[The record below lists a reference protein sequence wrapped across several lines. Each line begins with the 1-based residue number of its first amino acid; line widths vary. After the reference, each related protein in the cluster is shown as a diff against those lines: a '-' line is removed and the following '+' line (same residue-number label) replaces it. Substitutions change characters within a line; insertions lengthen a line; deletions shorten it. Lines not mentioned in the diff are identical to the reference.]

1 MTDEDELRRWIACVR
16 AGSLA
21 RRDFLARLAALGVAA
36 PIASLLLAEA
46 GIAQPT
52 STTYKPT
59 RRGGGGTLKLLFWQG
74 PTLLNP
80 HFASG
85 IKDAAGSRPFY
96 ESLARFDADGQLVPI
111 LAGEIPSSD
120 NGGIAADGRSTTWK
134 LKRGVTWHD
143 GKPFTADDVIF
154 NWRFATDP
162 ATAAFTGGVYENVKA
177 IEKIDT
183 HAVRIVFEKPTP
195 IWTRTS
201 NQQLIPQHLFA
212 PYLGAKSREAPHN
225 LKPVGTGPY
234 RFIEFKPG
242 DIVKGE
248 LNPTTTIPPDRISTP
263 SRSRAGAMRPPRRG
277 QYCRPANSTTRGTC
291 RSRTRC

>member
-1 MTDEDELRRWIACVR
+1 MTDEDDLRRWIAGVR

-36 PIASLLLAEA
+36 PMASLLLAEA

-52 STTYKPT
+52 SAH
-59 RRGGGGTLKLLFWQG
+59 LQ
-74 PTLLNP
+74 
-80 HFASG
+80 A
-85 IKDAAGSRPFY
+85 DAARRRRHAEAALLAGADAAEPAFRQQHQGCRLDRAPFY

-183 HAVRIVFEKPTP
+183 HAVRIVFEKPHAGLDAHLESATDP
-195 IWTRTS
+195 AAPVRT
-201 NQQLIPQHLFA
+201 L
-212 PYLGAKSREAPHN
+212 
-225 LKPVGTGPY
+225 
-234 RFIEFKPG
+234 
-242 DIVKGE
+242 
-248 LNPTTTIPPDRISTP
+248 
-263 SRSRAGAMRPPRRG
+263 PR
-277 QYCRPANSTTRGTC
+277 CEIA
-291 RSRTRC
+291 